1 MGMGGMRGIGYC
13 PPGCVGACC
22 RPMMGQTYVNAQPM
36 YQNEPM
42 AYQNQNMQQQQQQQ
56 QQAKLQQERVLQM
69 QMAEQQRLEQQKLD
83 Q

>member
-1 MGMGGMRGIGYC
+1 MSMGMGGMRGIGYC
-13 PPGCVGACC
+13 QPGCVGACC

-56 QQAKLQQERVLQM
+56 QAKLQQERILQM
-69 QMAEQQRLEQQKLD
+69 QMAEQQRLEQQRL
-83 Q
+83 